1 MLHIDKPE
9 MFKEALSNGINIF
22 AGAGFS
28 KLPDSH
34 GRCLPAANELCDDIC
49 SVFSI
54 PSSRNWDLEQISS
67 LVNLKAKD
75 RFQSY
80 LREKYTVTEY
90 NPLYDTLNEIALNS
104 FITTNIDNIVQCV
117 MDHSKRFSL
126 HDIAA
131 YGAHKRGSGVITY
144 IPLHGNVKDLT
155 SHLYFGKSELA
166 NVDNDNRALFSAME
180 SKLYE
185 APTLFWGY
193 GFHDHAIERTIVKV
207 LEKRP
212 KDIWVQCMPG
222 DNNIEYFRTLGCYVI
237 EATTDELFQW
247 IQREIKHITVN
258 TEDHD
263 YSSIERYFVPSRNQ
277 LATVS
282 LQDYYQYGMTNWY
295 CILSNYAYETS
306 TVNELYENSLKNKN
320 VIAVGIPFS
329 GKTTI
334 LMQLAAKSQEDIKL
348 VVEGIT
354 IEEATRIINVLDGV
368 NCLVFIEECCEDAYV
383 TKLFMEQK
391 NIRVMGFT
399 NDYTFESAKH
409 IWDGVTYNKEYID
422 ELELDDAQRIYQNI
436 PPNIRE
442 NTFTYKLDK
451 NEKYSMLE
459 FLGQNIQ
466 GVVTEKRVKELLRR
480 IKKSSWDAFQVV
492 ALATYLSS
500 NESAL
505 SVDVL
510 FSYFDLTHYEQVQRL
525 IDAAQ
530 GYLASYNIALLNDA
544 LDQDYYSL
552 RSNMFAYI
560 ANQILQKDFK
570 REYGSVIRRFVFEV
584 SPYKVYHYY
593 IFKRSAYDAKLFIK
607 LFREEAHDLYE
618 YLVRYDDGA
627 YSLQQWA
634 LYKAYLG
641 DYSGAFADIDRA
653 ISMSPFNFSIRN
665 SRAIILFEANK
676 DKEGS
681 LALDGLK
688 EAMDTLQ
695 RCFTSDKRKVYH
707 AQKYAEFALY
717 YSQIL
722 GIPVYLDQAH
732 EWLEQLISTKESTS
746 RQTRHLYTE
755 VRKELKRCAKE
766 KH

>member
-9 MFKEALSNGINIF
+9 MFKEALSKGINIF

-28 KLPDSH
+28 KLPDSN
-34 GRCLPAANELCDDIC
+34 GKYLPTANELCDDIC
-49 SVFSI
+49 SAFSI
-54 PSSRNWDLEQISS
+54 STSLNLDLEQISS

-117 MDHSKRFSL
+117 MDHSKRYSL
-126 HDIAA
+126 HDIAV
-131 YGAHKRGSGVITY
+131 YGAHKRGSGVVTY

-222 DNNIEYFRTLGCYVI
+222 DKSIDFFRALGCYVI
-237 EATTDELFQW
+237 EATTDELLQW
-247 IQREIKHITVN
+247 IKKEIKVTKVS
-258 TEDHD
+258 TEGRD
-263 YSSIERYFVPSRNQ
+263 YSTIKQYFVPSRNQ

-282 LQDYYQYGMTNWY
+282 LQDYYQYGRTNWY
-295 CILSNYAYETS
+295 CILSNYAYETN
-306 TVNELYENSLKNKN
+306 TVNELYENSLMNKN
-320 VIAVGIPFS
+320 VVAVGIPFS

-334 LMQLAAKSQEDIKL
+334 LMQLAAKSQESIKL
-348 VVEGIT
+348 IVEGIT
-354 IEEATRIINVLDGV
+354 VEEAKRIINVLDGS

-383 TKLFMEQK
+383 TRLFMEQE
-391 NIRVMGFT
+391 NIRVVGFT
-399 NDYTFESAKH
+399 NDYAFESAKH
-409 IWDGVTYNKEYID
+409 IWDSVTYSKEYID
-422 ELELDDAQRIYQNI
+422 ELESDDAQRIYQYI
-436 PPNIRE
+436 PQTIRKKS
-442 NTFTYKLDK
+442 FTYKRDE

-459 FLGQNIQ
+459 FLGQNVQ
-466 GVVTEKRVKELLRR
+466 GVVTRKKVKELLRR
-480 IKKSSWDAFQVV
+480 IKSSSWDAFQVV
-492 ALATYLSS
+492 ALATYLSN

-505 SVDVL
+505 SVDIL
-510 FSYFDLTHYEQVQRL
+510 FSYFGLVNYEQVQDL
-525 IDAAQ
+525 ICATQ
-530 GYLASYNIALLNDA
+530 GYLASYDIGLLNDA

-560 ANQILQKDFK
+560 ANQILQEDFK
-570 REYGSVIRRFVFEV
+570 REYGGVIRRFIFEV

-593 IFKRSAYDAKLFIK
+593 IFKRSAFDARLFKKLFFK
-607 LFREEAHDLYE
+607 NAHDIYE
-618 YLVRYDDGA
+618 FLVRYDDGA
-627 YSLQQWA
+627 YALQQWA

-653 ISMSPFNFSIRN
+653 ISMNPYNFSIRN

-676 DKEGS
+676 EKSDS
-681 LALDGLK
+681 IALEGLK

-717 YSQIL
+717 YSQIR
-722 GIPVYLDQAH
+722 GIPVYLSQAH

-746 RQTRHLYTE
+746 KQTKRLFIE
-755 VRKELKRCAKE
+755 VEKEIKRSGKINA
-766 KH
+766 